1 MIRGCEV
8 HFKRVAKKVAEKV
21 TNDHLSCTTFNKIA
35 YAIPV
40 LESRKEVMLALR
52 ILSGKVSFDDIAVH
66 DLLTIKIRL
75 DETEME
81 ACAEGWKEAE
91 HWAVFWSKEKVVK
104 MFTKACK
111 DMTDAEWNSCP
122 RTTNAVE
129 SQNALGKI
137 KLKRFSLLLK
147 TCSKLT

>member
-21 TNDHLSCTTFNKIA
+21 TNDHLSCTTFKKIA

-75 DETEME
+75 DETELE

-104 MFTKACK
+104 M
-111 DMTDAEWNSCP
+111 
-122 RTTNAVE
+122 
-129 SQNALGKI
+129 LYKI
-137 KLKRFSLLLK
+137 
-147 TCSKLT
+147 